1 MDLLLIYLVVGF
13 LVFVILSLIHIANIE
28 RTTRWYTIELIHG
41 LCETPISILFC
52 SCIWILILPIL
63 SLSLILDLYWDWRDI
78 R

>member
-1 MDLLLIYLVVGF
+1 MDLLSIYLVVGF
-13 LVFVILSLIHIANIE
+13 LVFVVLSLIHIADVGK
-28 RTTRWYTIELIHG
+28 TTRWYTIELIYG

-63 SLSLILDLYWDWRDI
+63 SLILILDLYWDWRDI